1 MQINDSVV
9 LVTGGAG
16 NLGRAVTRE
25 FLERGA
31 RVAVPLYKTD
41 VAGSLDDVRERYERD
56 RFFTFALDLTTE
68 RGAAEAIREVM
79 EWAGRLDA
87 VAHLVGGYVGG
98 HRLADTVVEAW
109 DLMMDLNLKS
119 AWLVSRF
126 AIPAMV
132 TRGGGTLV
140 FVSSEAAR
148 QRRSGHAAYAIA
160 KAGLLTLVDAI
171 REEYGEEGIRAAAV
185 MPDVI
190 DTEAN
195 RAALSAND
203 PSRRWSTPEE
213 VAQRIV
219 SLVAGELEAPDG
231 AIPV

>member
-87 VAHLVGGYVGG
+87 VTHLVGGYVGG

-132 TRGGGTLV
+132 PRGAGTLV

-171 REEYGEEGIRAAAV
+171 REEYGDEGIRAAAV